1 MKLRKIILDIDRGFS
16 FHPFVVIPKWAITI
30 GNEASYLAHETVH
43 WQRQKS
49 FFRAIVWVIM
59 YFTSKK
65 FRFTEEVIA
74 YGAQLKVQ
82 AAKDGLSVDRYY
94 DHLALS
100 LSSEYWG
107 MCTFAEAR
115 AALVFDVQADGLP
128 AKKVTK

>member
-16 FHPFVVIPKWAITI
+16 FHPFVIIPKWAIEI

-49 FFRAIVWVIM
+49 FCRAIVWVIM

-74 YGAQLKVQ
+74 YSAQLKVQ
-82 AAKDGLSVDRYY
+82 AAKDGQSVDIYY
-94 DHLALS
+94 DQGALS
-100 LSSEYWG
+100 LTSGYWG
-107 MCTFAEAR
+107 MCTYAEAR
-115 AALVFDVQADGLP
+115 AALVFDIQADDQT
-128 AKKVTK
+128 AKRVIK